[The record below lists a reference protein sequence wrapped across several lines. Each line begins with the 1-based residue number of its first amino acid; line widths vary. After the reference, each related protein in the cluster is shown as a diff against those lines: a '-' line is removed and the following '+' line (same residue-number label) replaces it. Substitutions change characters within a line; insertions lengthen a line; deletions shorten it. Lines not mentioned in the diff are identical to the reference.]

1 MPTLAQHVID
11 EIDITKLEE
20 WLQVGNVRNNSFCLV
35 YLVSKSLLDFFAF
48 LHYELKI
55 PAIKQD
61 KKIKFQSVY
70 TFGFSL
76 SAHLFINTS

>member
-61 KKIKFQSVY
+61 KKSSSNQY
-70 TFGFSL
+70 TL
-76 SAHLFINTS
+76 SDFHYLRIYL